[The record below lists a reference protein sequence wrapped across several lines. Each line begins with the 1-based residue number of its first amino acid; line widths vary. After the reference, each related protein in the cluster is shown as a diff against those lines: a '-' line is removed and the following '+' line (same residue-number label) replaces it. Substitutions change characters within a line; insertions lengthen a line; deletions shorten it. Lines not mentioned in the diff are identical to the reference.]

1 MHEMNGYAGFEHHD
15 YRHRVTLCQDGMRT
29 SPQKRHTRSGFLH
42 PGNRFCPLAT
52 CQVMREGI
60 RMKITDLLRPEG
72 IRIGVEPS
80 DQMDAIDQLIALQ
93 DASGNINDTI
103 AYKEAILAR
112 EKEFST
118 AVGDGIAIPHAKT
131 AAVRQ
136 PGLAA
141 ITMPKG
147 VDWNAPDGAPATLA
161 FMIAAPEGEAN
172 THLQIL
178 AKLSQLLMHPEF
190 ADALRT
196 AKTPQELLATI
207 DSAEAKRDEMDAART
222 QAAAPRGESD
232 LPEILA
238 ITACPTGIAHTYM
251 AAEALG
257 KKGAELGVKVKVE
270 TQGSA
275 GAKNVLTSEEIAHAK
290 GIIIAA
296 DKNVDRTRFAGKRVY
311 STNVSAGIQEPERLL
326 RIILDNEAPVQEGQ
340 ATSAGSTDA
349 AGEKDSAW
357 HVIYKHL
364 MNGVSHMLPFVI
376 GGGILTA
383 IAFLVDIGA
392 AGTGTYGSTIPAAA
406 LFKTIGGEAF
416 GLMLPILAAFI
427 AESIADRP
435 GLAPGFV
442 GGLFAKTGY
451 DLAYLANINAATP
464 PTTISGGFIAALFAG
479 FAAGYLTLGI
489 ERLCDHLPASLEG
502 IKPILLYPLLGV
514 LGIGAIMLILD
525 PLFGAINTGL
535 SNFLNGMGTGNIVLL
550 GAIVG
555 GMMSIDMGGPFNKA
569 AYVFGTAALVSPGG
583 STGQM
588 IMASVMAGGMVPPLV
603 IALSTTFFKN
613 RWTRADRDAGL
624 VNYIMGLSF
633 ISEGAIPYAAA
644 DPGHV
649 LPSCIV
655 GSAVAGALSAAFGC
669 TLPAPHGGI
678 WVIAVI
684 GHPLMYFVA
693 LVVGSIVGALILS
706 VWKRGLPAEEAG
718 LA

>member
-1 MHEMNGYAGFEHHD
+1 
-15 YRHRVTLCQDGMRT
+15 
-29 SPQKRHTRSGFLH
+29 
-42 PGNRFCPLAT
+42 
-52 CQVMREGI
+52 
-60 RMKITDLLRPEG
+60 MKITDLLRPEG
-72 IRIGVEPS
+72 IKINAVPS
-80 DQMDAIDQLIALQ
+80 DQMDAIDQLVALQ
-93 DASGNINDTI
+93 DASGNIADTVE
-103 AYKEAILAR
+103 YKKAILAR
-112 EKEFST
+112 EGEFST

-131 AAVRQ
+131 KAVKR

-141 ITMPKG
+141 MTLAKG
-147 VDWNAPDGAPATLA
+147 VDWKAPDDAPATLA
-161 FMIAAPEGEAN
+161 FMIAAPEGQN
-172 THLQIL
+172 NVHLEML
-178 AKLSQLLMHPEF
+178 AKLSQLLMHEEF
-190 ADALRT
+190 ANALRS
-196 AKTPQELLATI
+196 AKTPEEFLATI
-207 DSAEAKRDEMDAART
+207 DRGEAERDAEKAQEAKKDAAPK
-222 QAAAPRGESD
+222 AESD
-232 LPEILA
+232 LPEVLA

-251 AAEALG
+251 AAEALE
-257 KKGAELGVKVKVE
+257 KKATEMGIKLKAE

-275 GAKNVLTSEEIAHAK
+275 GAKNVLTAEEIAHAK

-296 DKNVDRTRFAGKRVY
+296 DKNVERERFAGKPVY
-311 STNVSAGIQEPERLL
+311 STNVSAGIQEPEKLIN
-326 RIILDNEAPVQEGQ
+326 IILNGEAPVQEGSV
-340 ATSAGSTDA
+340 ATASSAIS
-349 AGEKDSAW
+349 GEKDSVG
-357 HVIYKHL
+357 HVLYKHL

-383 IAFLVDIGA
+383 IAFLVDIKA
-392 AGTGTYGSTIPAAA
+392 AGTATYGSTIPAAA
-406 LFKTIGGEAF
+406 LFKIIGGEAF
-416 GLMLPILAAFI
+416 GLMLPILAAYI

-479 FAAGYLTLGI
+479 FAAGYLMLGI
-489 ERLCDHLPASLEG
+489 ERMCDSLPASLEG
-502 IKPILLYPLLGV
+502 IKPILLYPLLGILAIGIVMLV
-514 LGIGAIMLILD
+514 LN

-535 SNFLNGMGTGNIVLL
+535 SDFLNGMGTGNIVLL
-550 GAIVG
+550 GAVVG

-569 AYVFGTAALVSPGG
+569 AYVFGTAALVTPGG
-583 STGQM
+583 TTGQI

-613 RWTRADRDAGL
+613 RWTKANRDAGL

-649 LPSCIV
+649 LPSCII
-655 GSAVAGALSAAFGC
+655 GSAIAGGLSALFGC

-684 GHPLMYFVA
+684 GNPLMYAASV
-693 LVVGSIVGALILS
+693 LIGSVVGALIISL
-706 VWKRGLPAEEAG
+706 WKKALPASESG

>member
-1 MHEMNGYAGFEHHD
+1 
-15 YRHRVTLCQDGMRT
+15 
-29 SPQKRHTRSGFLH
+29 
-42 PGNRFCPLAT
+42 
-52 CQVMREGI
+52 
-60 RMKITDLLRPEG
+60 MKITDLLRPEG
-72 IRIGVEPS
+72 IKINAVPS
-80 DQMDAIDQLIALQ
+80 DQMDAIDQLVALQ
-93 DASGNINDTI
+93 DASGNIADTVE
-103 AYKEAILAR
+103 YKKAILAR
-112 EKEFST
+112 EGEFST

-131 AAVRQ
+131 KAVKK

-141 ITMPKG
+141 MTLAKG
-147 VDWNAPDGAPATLA
+147 VDWKAPDDAPATLA
-161 FMIAAPEGEAN
+161 FMIAAPEGQN
-172 THLQIL
+172 NVHLEML
-178 AKLSQLLMHPEF
+178 AKLSQLLMHEEF
-190 ADALRT
+190 ANALRS
-196 AKTPQELLATI
+196 AKTPEEFLATI
-207 DSAEAKRDEMDAART
+207 DRGEAERDAEKAQEAKKDAAPK
-222 QAAAPRGESD
+222 AESD
-232 LPEILA
+232 LPEVLA

-251 AAEALG
+251 AAEALE
-257 KKGAELGVKVKVE
+257 KKATEMGIKLKAE

-275 GAKNVLTSEEIAHAK
+275 GAKNVLTAEEIAHAK

-296 DKNVDRTRFAGKRVY
+296 DKNVERERFAGKPVY
-311 STNVSAGIQEPERLL
+311 STNVSAGIQEPEKLIN
-326 RIILDNEAPVQEGQ
+326 IILNGEAPVQEGSV
-340 ATSAGSTDA
+340 ATASSAGS
-349 AGEKDSAW
+349 GEKDSVG
-357 HVIYKHL
+357 HVLYKHL

-383 IAFLVDIGA
+383 IAFLVDIKA
-392 AGTGTYGSTIPAAA
+392 AGTATYGSTIPAAA
-406 LFKTIGGEAF
+406 LFKIIGGEAF
-416 GLMLPILAAFI
+416 GLMLPILAAYI

-479 FAAGYLTLGI
+479 FAAGYLMLGI
-489 ERLCDHLPASLEG
+489 ERMCDNLPASLES
-502 IKPILLYPLLGV
+502 IKPILLYPLLGILAIGIVMLV
-514 LGIGAIMLILD
+514 LN

-535 SNFLNGMGTGNIVLL
+535 SDFLNGMGTGNIVLL
-550 GAIVG
+550 GAVVG

-569 AYVFGTAALVSPGG
+569 AYVFGTAALVTPGG
-583 STGQM
+583 TTGQI

-613 RWTRADRDAGL
+613 RWTKANRDAGL

-649 LPSCIV
+649 LPSCII
-655 GSAVAGALSAAFGC
+655 GSAIAGGLSALFGC

-684 GHPLMYFVA
+684 GNPLMYAASV
-693 LVVGSIVGALILS
+693 LIGSVVGALIISL
-706 VWKRGLPAEEAG
+706 WKKALPASESG

>member
-1 MHEMNGYAGFEHHD
+1 
-15 YRHRVTLCQDGMRT
+15 
-29 SPQKRHTRSGFLH
+29 
-42 PGNRFCPLAT
+42 
-52 CQVMREGI
+52 
-60 RMKITDLLRPEG
+60 MKITDLLRPEG
-72 IRIGVEPS
+72 IKINAVPS
-80 DQMDAIDQLIALQ
+80 DQMDAIDQLVALQ
-93 DASGNINDTI
+93 DASGNIADTVE
-103 AYKEAILAR
+103 YKKAILAR
-112 EKEFST
+112 EGEFST

-131 AAVRQ
+131 KAVKK

-141 ITMPKG
+141 MTLAKG
-147 VDWNAPDGAPATLA
+147 VDWKAPDDAPATLA
-161 FMIAAPEGEAN
+161 FMIAAPEGQN
-172 THLQIL
+172 NVHLEML
-178 AKLSQLLMHPEF
+178 AKLSQLLMHEEF
-190 ADALRT
+190 ANALRS
-196 AKTPQELLATI
+196 AKAPEEFLATI
-207 DSAEAKRDEMDAART
+207 DRGEAERDAEKAQEAKKDAAPK
-222 QAAAPRGESD
+222 AESD
-232 LPEILA
+232 LPEVLA

-251 AAEALG
+251 AAEALE
-257 KKGAELGVKVKVE
+257 KKATEMGIKLKAE

-275 GAKNVLTSEEIAHAK
+275 GAKNVLTAEEIAHAK

-296 DKNVDRTRFAGKRVY
+296 DKNVERERFAGKPVY
-311 STNVSAGIQEPERLL
+311 STNVSAGIQEPEKLIN
-326 RIILDNEAPVQEGQ
+326 IILNGEAPVQEGSV
-340 ATSAGSTDA
+340 ATASSAGS
-349 AGEKDSAW
+349 GEKDSVG
-357 HVIYKHL
+357 HVLYKHL

-383 IAFLVDIGA
+383 IAFLVDIKA
-392 AGTGTYGSTIPAAA
+392 AGTATYGSTIPAAA
-406 LFKTIGGEAF
+406 LFKIIGGEAF
-416 GLMLPILAAFI
+416 GLMLPILAAYI

-479 FAAGYLTLGI
+479 FAAGYLMLGI
-489 ERLCDHLPASLEG
+489 ERMCDNLPASLEG
-502 IKPILLYPLLGV
+502 IKPILLYPLLGILAIGIVMLV
-514 LGIGAIMLILD
+514 LN

-535 SNFLNGMGTGNIVLL
+535 SDFLNGMGTGNIVLL
-550 GAIVG
+550 GAVVG

-569 AYVFGTAALVSPGG
+569 AYVFGTAALVTPGG
-583 STGQM
+583 TTGQI

-613 RWTRADRDAGL
+613 RWTKANRDAGL

-649 LPSCIV
+649 LPSCII
-655 GSAVAGALSAAFGC
+655 GSAIAGGLSALFGC

-684 GHPLMYFVA
+684 GNPLMYAASV
-693 LVVGSIVGALILS
+693 LIGSVVGALIISL
-706 VWKRGLPAEEAG
+706 WKKALPASESG

>member
-1 MHEMNGYAGFEHHD
+1 
-15 YRHRVTLCQDGMRT
+15 
-29 SPQKRHTRSGFLH
+29 
-42 PGNRFCPLAT
+42 
-52 CQVMREGI
+52 
-60 RMKITDLLRPEG
+60 MKITDLLRPEG
-72 IRIGVEPS
+72 IKINAVPS
-80 DQMDAIDQLIALQ
+80 DQMDAIDQLVALQ
-93 DASGNINDTI
+93 DASGNIADTVE
-103 AYKEAILAR
+103 YKKAILAR
-112 EKEFST
+112 EGEFST

-131 AAVRQ
+131 KAVKK

-141 ITMPKG
+141 MTLAKG
-147 VDWNAPDGAPATLA
+147 VDWKAPDDAPATLA
-161 FMIAAPEGEAN
+161 FMIAAPEGQN
-172 THLQIL
+172 NVHLEML
-178 AKLSQLLMHPEF
+178 AKLSQLLMHEEF
-190 ADALRT
+190 ANALRS
-196 AKTPQELLATI
+196 AKTPEEFLATI
-207 DSAEAKRDEMDAART
+207 DRGEAERDAEKAQEAKKDAAPK
-222 QAAAPRGESD
+222 AESD
-232 LPEILA
+232 LPEVLA

-251 AAEALG
+251 AAEALE
-257 KKGAELGVKVKVE
+257 KKATEMGIKLKAE

-275 GAKNVLTSEEIAHAK
+275 GAKNVLTAEEIAHAK

-296 DKNVDRTRFAGKRVY
+296 DKNVERERFAGKPVY
-311 STNVSAGIQEPERLL
+311 STNVSAGIQEPEKLIN
-326 RIILDNEAPVQEGQ
+326 IILNGEAPVQEGSV
-340 ATSAGSTDA
+340 ATASSAIS
-349 AGEKDSAW
+349 GEKDSVG
-357 HVIYKHL
+357 HILYKHL

-383 IAFLVDIGA
+383 IAFLVDIKA
-392 AGTGTYGSTIPAAA
+392 AGTATYGSTIPAAA

-416 GLMLPILAAFI
+416 GLMLPILAAYI

-479 FAAGYLTLGI
+479 FAAGYLMLGI
-489 ERLCDHLPASLEG
+489 ERMCDNLPASLEG
-502 IKPILLYPLLGV
+502 IKPILLYPLLGILAIGIVMLV
-514 LGIGAIMLILD
+514 LN

-535 SNFLNGMGTGNIVLL
+535 SDFLNGMGTGNIVLL
-550 GAIVG
+550 GAVVG

-569 AYVFGTAALVSPGG
+569 AYVFGTAALVTPGG
-583 STGQM
+583 TTGQI

-613 RWTRADRDAGL
+613 RWTKANRDAGL

-649 LPSCIV
+649 LPSCII
-655 GSAVAGALSAAFGC
+655 GSAIAGGLSALFGC

-684 GHPLMYFVA
+684 GNPLMYAASV
-693 LVVGSIVGALILS
+693 LIGSVVGTLIISL
-706 VWKRGLPAEEAG
+706 WKKALPASESG

>member
-1 MHEMNGYAGFEHHD
+1 
-15 YRHRVTLCQDGMRT
+15 
-29 SPQKRHTRSGFLH
+29 
-42 PGNRFCPLAT
+42 
-52 CQVMREGI
+52 
-60 RMKITDLLRPEG
+60 MKITDLLRPEG
-72 IRIGVEPS
+72 IKINAVPS
-80 DQMDAIDQLIALQ
+80 DQMDAIDQLVALQ
-93 DASGNINDTI
+93 DASGNIADTVE
-103 AYKEAILAR
+103 YKKAILAR
-112 EKEFST
+112 EGEFST

-131 AAVRQ
+131 KAVKK

-141 ITMPKG
+141 MTLAKG
-147 VDWNAPDGAPATLA
+147 VDWKAPDDAPATLA
-161 FMIAAPEGEAN
+161 FMIAAPEGQN
-172 THLQIL
+172 NVHLEML
-178 AKLSQLLMHPEF
+178 AKLSQLLMHEEF
-190 ADALRT
+190 ANALRS
-196 AKTPQELLATI
+196 AKTPEEFLATI
-207 DSAEAKRDEMDAART
+207 DRGEAERDAEKAQEAKKDAAPK
-222 QAAAPRGESD
+222 AESD
-232 LPEILA
+232 LPEVLA

-251 AAEALG
+251 AAEALE
-257 KKGAELGVKVKVE
+257 KKATEMGIKLKAE

-275 GAKNVLTSEEIAHAK
+275 GAKNVLTAEEIAHAK

-296 DKNVDRTRFAGKRVY
+296 DKNVERERFAGKPVY
-311 STNVSAGIQEPERLL
+311 STNVSAGIQEPEKLIN
-326 RIILDNEAPVQEGQ
+326 IILNGEAPVQEGSV
-340 ATSAGSTDA
+340 ATASSAIS
-349 AGEKDSAW
+349 GEKDSVG
-357 HVIYKHL
+357 HILYKHL

-383 IAFLVDIGA
+383 IAFLVDIKA
-392 AGTGTYGSTIPAAA
+392 AGTATYGSTIPAAA

-416 GLMLPILAAFI
+416 GLMLPILAAYI

-479 FAAGYLTLGI
+479 FAAGYLMLGI
-489 ERLCDHLPASLEG
+489 ERMCDNLPASLEG
-502 IKPILLYPLLGV
+502 IKPILLYPLLGILAIGIVMLV
-514 LGIGAIMLILD
+514 LN

-535 SNFLNGMGTGNIVLL
+535 SDFLNGMGTGNIVLL
-550 GAIVG
+550 GAVVG

-569 AYVFGTAALVSPGG
+569 AYVFGTAALVTPGG
-583 STGQM
+583 TTGQI

-613 RWTRADRDAGL
+613 RWTKANRDAGL

-649 LPSCIV
+649 LPSCII
-655 GSAVAGALSAAFGC
+655 GSAIAGGLSALFGC

-684 GHPLMYFVA
+684 GNPLMYAASV
-693 LVVGSIVGALILS
+693 LIGSVVGALIISL
-706 VWKRGLPAEEAG
+706 WKQALPASESG

>member
-1 MHEMNGYAGFEHHD
+1 
-15 YRHRVTLCQDGMRT
+15 
-29 SPQKRHTRSGFLH
+29 
-42 PGNRFCPLAT
+42 
-52 CQVMREGI
+52 
-60 RMKITDLLRPEG
+60 MKITDLLRPEG
-72 IRIGVEPS
+72 IKINAVPS
-80 DQMDAIDQLIALQ
+80 DQMDAIDQLVALQ
-93 DASGNINDTI
+93 DASGNIADTVE
-103 AYKEAILAR
+103 YKKAILAR
-112 EKEFST
+112 EGEFST

-131 AAVRQ
+131 KAVKK

-141 ITMPKG
+141 MTLAKG
-147 VDWNAPDGAPATLA
+147 VDWKAPDDAPATLA
-161 FMIAAPEGEAN
+161 FMIAAPEGQN
-172 THLQIL
+172 NVHLEML
-178 AKLSQLLMHPEF
+178 AKLSQLLMHEEF
-190 ADALRT
+190 ANALRS
-196 AKTPQELLATI
+196 AKTPEEFLATI
-207 DSAEAKRDEMDAART
+207 DRGEAERDAEKAQEAKKDAAPK
-222 QAAAPRGESD
+222 AESD
-232 LPEILA
+232 LPEVLA

-251 AAEALG
+251 AAEALE
-257 KKGAELGVKVKVE
+257 KKATEMGIKLKAE

-275 GAKNVLTSEEIAHAK
+275 GAKNVLTAEEIAHAK

-296 DKNVDRTRFAGKRVY
+296 DKNVERERFAGKPVY
-311 STNVSAGIQEPERLL
+311 STNVSAGIQEPEKLIN
-326 RIILDNEAPVQEGQ
+326 IILNGEAPVQEGSV
-340 ATSAGSTDA
+340 ATASSAGS
-349 AGEKDSAW
+349 GEKDSVG
-357 HVIYKHL
+357 HVLYKHL

-383 IAFLVDIGA
+383 IAFLVDIKA
-392 AGTGTYGSTIPAAA
+392 AGTATYGSTIPAAA
-406 LFKTIGGEAF
+406 LFKIIGGEAF
-416 GLMLPILAAFI
+416 GLMLPILAAYI

-479 FAAGYLTLGI
+479 FAAGYLMLGI
-489 ERLCDHLPASLEG
+489 ERMCDSLPASLEG
-502 IKPILLYPLLGV
+502 IKPILLYPLLGILAIGIVMLV
-514 LGIGAIMLILD
+514 LN

-535 SNFLNGMGTGNIVLL
+535 SDFLNGMGTGNIVLL
-550 GAIVG
+550 GAVVG

-569 AYVFGTAALVSPGG
+569 AYVFGTAALVTPGG
-583 STGQM
+583 TTGQI

-613 RWTRADRDAGL
+613 RWTKANRDAGL

-649 LPSCIV
+649 LPSCII
-655 GSAVAGALSAAFGC
+655 GSAIAGGLSALFGC

-684 GHPLMYFVA
+684 GNPLMYAASV
-693 LVVGSIVGALILS
+693 LIGSVVGALIISL
-706 VWKRGLPAEEAG
+706 WKKALPASESG

>member
-1 MHEMNGYAGFEHHD
+1 
-15 YRHRVTLCQDGMRT
+15 
-29 SPQKRHTRSGFLH
+29 
-42 PGNRFCPLAT
+42 
-52 CQVMREGI
+52 
-60 RMKITDLLRPEG
+60 MKITDLLRPEG
-72 IRIGVEPS
+72 IKINAVPS
-80 DQMDAIDQLIALQ
+80 DQMDAIDQLVALQ
-93 DASGNINDTI
+93 DASGNIADTVE
-103 AYKEAILAR
+103 YKKAILAR
-112 EKEFST
+112 EGEFST

-131 AAVRQ
+131 KAVKK

-141 ITMPKG
+141 MTLAKG
-147 VDWNAPDGAPATLA
+147 VDWKAPDDAPATLA
-161 FMIAAPEGEAN
+161 FMIAAPEGQN
-172 THLQIL
+172 NVHLEML
-178 AKLSQLLMHPEF
+178 AKLSQLLMHEEF
-190 ADALRT
+190 ANALRS
-196 AKTPQELLATI
+196 AKTPEEFLATI
-207 DSAEAKRDEMDAART
+207 DRGEAERDAEKAQEAKKDAAPK
-222 QAAAPRGESD
+222 AESD
-232 LPEILA
+232 LPEVLA

-251 AAEALG
+251 AAEALE
-257 KKGAELGVKVKVE
+257 KKATEMGIKLKAE

-275 GAKNVLTSEEIAHAK
+275 GAKNVLTAEEIAHAK

-296 DKNVDRTRFAGKRVY
+296 DKNVERERFAGKPVY
-311 STNVSAGIQEPERLL
+311 STNVSAGIPEPEKLIN
-326 RIILDNEAPVQEGQ
+326 IILNGEAPVQEGSV
-340 ATSAGSTDA
+340 ATASSAGS
-349 AGEKDSAW
+349 GEKDSVG
-357 HVIYKHL
+357 HVLYKHL

-383 IAFLVDIGA
+383 IAFLVDIKA
-392 AGTGTYGSTIPAAA
+392 AGTATYGSTIPAAA
-406 LFKTIGGEAF
+406 LFKIIGGEAF
-416 GLMLPILAAFI
+416 GLMLPILAAYI

-479 FAAGYLTLGI
+479 FAAGYLMLGI
-489 ERLCDHLPASLEG
+489 ERMCDNLPASLEG
-502 IKPILLYPLLGV
+502 IKPILLYPLLGILAIGIVMLV
-514 LGIGAIMLILD
+514 LN

-535 SNFLNGMGTGNIVLL
+535 SDFLNGMGTGNIVLL
-550 GAIVG
+550 GAVVG

-569 AYVFGTAALVSPGG
+569 AYVFGTAALVTPGG
-583 STGQM
+583 TTGQI

-613 RWTRADRDAGL
+613 RWTKANRDAGL

-649 LPSCIV
+649 LPSCII
-655 GSAVAGALSAAFGC
+655 GSAIAGGLSALFGC

-684 GHPLMYFVA
+684 GNPLMYAASV
-693 LVVGSIVGALILS
+693 LIGSVVGALIISL
-706 VWKRGLPAEEAG
+706 WKKALPASESG

>member
-1 MHEMNGYAGFEHHD
+1 M
-15 YRHRVTLCQDGMRT
+15 
-29 SPQKRHTRSGFLH
+29 
-42 PGNRFCPLAT
+42 
-52 CQVMREGI
+52 
-60 RMKITDLLRPEG
+60 RPEG
-72 IRIGVEPS
+72 IKINAVPS
-80 DQMDAIDQLIALQ
+80 DQMDAIDQLVALQ
-93 DASGNINDTI
+93 DASGNIADTVE
-103 AYKEAILAR
+103 YKKAILAR
-112 EKEFST
+112 EGEFST

-131 AAVRQ
+131 KAVKK

-141 ITMPKG
+141 MTLAKG
-147 VDWNAPDGAPATLA
+147 VDWKAPDDAPATLA
-161 FMIAAPEGEAN
+161 FMIAAPEGQN
-172 THLQIL
+172 NVHLEML
-178 AKLSQLLMHPEF
+178 AKLSQLLMHEEF
-190 ADALRT
+190 ANALRS
-196 AKTPQELLATI
+196 AKTPEEFLATI
-207 DSAEAKRDEMDAART
+207 DRGEAERDAEKAQEAKKDAAPK
-222 QAAAPRGESD
+222 AESD
-232 LPEILA
+232 LPEVLA

-251 AAEALG
+251 AAEALE
-257 KKGAELGVKVKVE
+257 KKATEMGIKLKAE

-275 GAKNVLTSEEIAHAK
+275 GAKNVLTAEEIAHAK

-296 DKNVDRTRFAGKRVY
+296 DKNVERERFAGKPVY
-311 STNVSAGIQEPERLL
+311 STNVSAGIQEPEKLIN
-326 RIILDNEAPVQEGQ
+326 IILNGEAPVQEGSV
-340 ATSAGSTDA
+340 ATASSAIS
-349 AGEKDSAW
+349 GEKDSVG
-357 HVIYKHL
+357 HVLYKHL

-383 IAFLVDIGA
+383 IAFLVDIKA
-392 AGTGTYGSTIPAAA
+392 AGTATYGSTIPAAA
-406 LFKTIGGEAF
+406 LFKIIGGEAF
-416 GLMLPILAAFI
+416 GLMLPILAAYI

-479 FAAGYLTLGI
+479 FAAGYLMLGI
-489 ERLCDHLPASLEG
+489 ERMCDSLPASLEG
-502 IKPILLYPLLGV
+502 IKPILLYPLLGILAIGIVMLV
-514 LGIGAIMLILD
+514 LN

-535 SNFLNGMGTGNIVLL
+535 SDFLNGMGTGNIVLL
-550 GAIVG
+550 GAVVG

-569 AYVFGTAALVSPGG
+569 AYVFGTAALVTPGG
-583 STGQM
+583 TTGQI

-613 RWTRADRDAGL
+613 RWTKANRDAGL

-649 LPSCIV
+649 LPSCII
-655 GSAVAGALSAAFGC
+655 GSAIAGGLSALFGC

-684 GHPLMYFVA
+684 GNPLMYAASV
-693 LVVGSIVGALILS
+693 LIGSVVGALIISL
-706 VWKRGLPAEEAG
+706 WKKALPASESG

>member
-1 MHEMNGYAGFEHHD
+1 
-15 YRHRVTLCQDGMRT
+15 
-29 SPQKRHTRSGFLH
+29 
-42 PGNRFCPLAT
+42 
-52 CQVMREGI
+52 
-60 RMKITDLLRPEG
+60 MKITDLLRPEG
-72 IRIGVEPS
+72 IKINAVPS
-80 DQMDAIDQLIALQ
+80 DQMDAIDQLVALQ
-93 DASGNINDTI
+93 DASGNIADTVE
-103 AYKEAILAR
+103 YKKAILAR
-112 EKEFST
+112 EGEFST

-131 AAVRQ
+131 KAVKK

-141 ITMPKG
+141 MTLAKG
-147 VDWNAPDGAPATLA
+147 VDWKAPDDAPATLA
-161 FMIAAPEGEAN
+161 FMIAAPEGQN
-172 THLQIL
+172 NVHLEML
-178 AKLSQLLMHPEF
+178 AKLSQLLMHEEF
-190 ADALRT
+190 ANALRS
-196 AKTPQELLATI
+196 AKTPEEFLATI
-207 DSAEAKRDEMDAART
+207 DRGEAERDAERAQEAKKDAAPK
-222 QAAAPRGESD
+222 AESD
-232 LPEILA
+232 LPEVLA

-251 AAEALG
+251 AAEALE
-257 KKGAELGVKVKVE
+257 KKATEMGIKLKAE

-275 GAKNVLTSEEIAHAK
+275 GAKNVLTAEEIAHAK

-296 DKNVDRTRFAGKRVY
+296 DKNVERERFAGKPVY
-311 STNVSAGIQEPERLL
+311 STNVSAGIQEPEKLIN
-326 RIILDNEAPVQEGQ
+326 IILNGEAPVQEGSV
-340 ATSAGSTDA
+340 ATASSAIS
-349 AGEKDSAW
+349 GEKDSVG
-357 HVIYKHL
+357 HVLYKHL

-383 IAFLVDIGA
+383 IAFLVDIKA
-392 AGTGTYGSTIPAAA
+392 AGTATYGSTIPAAA
-406 LFKTIGGEAF
+406 LFKIIGGEAF
-416 GLMLPILAAFI
+416 GLMLPILAAYI

-479 FAAGYLTLGI
+479 FAAGYLMLGI
-489 ERLCDHLPASLEG
+489 ERMCDNLPASLEG
-502 IKPILLYPLLGV
+502 IKPILLYPLLGILAIGIVMLV
-514 LGIGAIMLILD
+514 LN

-535 SNFLNGMGTGNIVLL
+535 SDFLNGMGTGNIVLL
-550 GAIVG
+550 GAVVG

-569 AYVFGTAALVSPGG
+569 AYVFGTAALVTPGG
-583 STGQM
+583 TTGQI

-613 RWTRADRDAGL
+613 RWTKANRDAGL

-649 LPSCIV
+649 LPSCII
-655 GSAVAGALSAAFGC
+655 GSAIAGGLSALFGC

-684 GHPLMYFVA
+684 GNPLMYAASV
-693 LVVGSIVGALILS
+693 LIGSVVGALIISL
-706 VWKRGLPAEEAG
+706 WKKALPASESG

>member
-1 MHEMNGYAGFEHHD
+1 
-15 YRHRVTLCQDGMRT
+15 
-29 SPQKRHTRSGFLH
+29 
-42 PGNRFCPLAT
+42 
-52 CQVMREGI
+52 
-60 RMKITDLLRPEG
+60 MKITDLLRPEG
-72 IRIGVEPS
+72 IKINAVPS
-80 DQMDAIDQLIALQ
+80 DQMDAIDQLVALQ
-93 DASGNINDTI
+93 DASGNIADTVE
-103 AYKEAILAR
+103 YKKAILAR
-112 EKEFST
+112 EGEFST

-131 AAVRQ
+131 KAVKK

-141 ITMPKG
+141 MTLAKG
-147 VDWNAPDGAPATLA
+147 VDWKAPDDAPATLA
-161 FMIAAPEGEAN
+161 FMIAAPEGQN
-172 THLQIL
+172 NVHLEML
-178 AKLSQLLMHPEF
+178 AKLSQLLMHEEF
-190 ADALRT
+190 ANALRS
-196 AKTPQELLATI
+196 AKTPEEFLATI
-207 DSAEAKRDEMDAART
+207 DRGEAERDAEKAQEAKKDAAPK
-222 QAAAPRGESD
+222 AESD
-232 LPEILA
+232 LPEVLA

-251 AAEALG
+251 AAEALA
-257 KKGAELGVKVKVE
+257 KKATEMGIKLKAE

-275 GAKNVLTSEEIAHAK
+275 GAKNVLTAEEIAHAK

-296 DKNVDRTRFAGKRVY
+296 DKNVERERFAGKPVY
-311 STNVSAGIQEPERLL
+311 STNVSAGIQEPEKLIN
-326 RIILDNEAPVQEGQ
+326 IILNGEAPVQEGSV
-340 ATSAGSTDA
+340 ATASSAIS
-349 AGEKDSAW
+349 GEKDSVG
-357 HVIYKHL
+357 HVLYKHL

-383 IAFLVDIGA
+383 IAFLVDIKA
-392 AGTGTYGSTIPAAA
+392 AGTATYGSTIPAAA
-406 LFKTIGGEAF
+406 LFKIIGGEAF
-416 GLMLPILAAFI
+416 GLMLPILAAYI

-479 FAAGYLTLGI
+479 FAAGYLMLGI
-489 ERLCDHLPASLEG
+489 ERMCDSLPASLEG
-502 IKPILLYPLLGV
+502 IKPILLYPLLGILAIGIVMLV
-514 LGIGAIMLILD
+514 LN

-535 SNFLNGMGTGNIVLL
+535 SDFLNGMGTGNIVLL
-550 GAIVG
+550 GAVVG

-569 AYVFGTAALVSPGG
+569 AYVFGTAALVTPGG
-583 STGQM
+583 TTGQI

-613 RWTRADRDAGL
+613 RWTKANRDAGL

-649 LPSCIV
+649 LPSCII
-655 GSAVAGALSAAFGC
+655 GSAIAGGLSALFGC

-684 GHPLMYFVA
+684 GNPLMYAASV
-693 LVVGSIVGALILS
+693 LIGSVVGALIISL
-706 VWKRGLPAEEAG
+706 WKKALPASESG

>member
-1 MHEMNGYAGFEHHD
+1 
-15 YRHRVTLCQDGMRT
+15 
-29 SPQKRHTRSGFLH
+29 
-42 PGNRFCPLAT
+42 
-52 CQVMREGI
+52 
-60 RMKITDLLRPEG
+60 MKITDLLRPEG
-72 IRIGVEPS
+72 IKINAVPS
-80 DQMDAIDQLIALQ
+80 DQMDAIDQLVALQ
-93 DASGNINDTI
+93 DASGNIADTVE
-103 AYKEAILAR
+103 YKKAILAR
-112 EKEFST
+112 EGEFST

-131 AAVRQ
+131 KAVKK

-141 ITMPKG
+141 MTLAKG
-147 VDWNAPDGAPATLA
+147 VDWKAPDDAPATLA
-161 FMIAAPEGEAN
+161 FMIAAPEGQN
-172 THLQIL
+172 NVHLEML
-178 AKLSQLLMHPEF
+178 AKLSQLLMHEEF
-190 ADALRT
+190 ANALRS
-196 AKTPQELLATI
+196 AKTPEEFLATI
-207 DSAEAKRDEMDAART
+207 DRGEAERDAEKAQEAKKDAAPK
-222 QAAAPRGESD
+222 AESD
-232 LPEILA
+232 LPEVLA

-251 AAEALG
+251 AAEALE
-257 KKGAELGVKVKVE
+257 KKATEMGIKLKAE

-275 GAKNVLTSEEIAHAK
+275 GAKNVLTAEEIAHAK

-296 DKNVDRTRFAGKRVY
+296 DKNVGRERFAGKPVY
-311 STNVSAGIQEPERLL
+311 STNVSAGIQEPEKLIN
-326 RIILDNEAPVQEGQ
+326 IILNGEAPVQEGSV
-340 ATSAGSTDA
+340 ATASSAIS
-349 AGEKDSAW
+349 GEKDSVG
-357 HVIYKHL
+357 HVLYKHL

-383 IAFLVDIGA
+383 IAFLVDIKA
-392 AGTGTYGSTIPAAA
+392 AGTATYGSTIPAAA

-416 GLMLPILAAFI
+416 GLMLPILAAYI

-479 FAAGYLTLGI
+479 FAAGYLMLGI
-489 ERLCDHLPASLEG
+489 ERMCDSLPASLEG
-502 IKPILLYPLLGV
+502 IKPILLYPLLGILAIGIVMLV
-514 LGIGAIMLILD
+514 LN

-535 SNFLNGMGTGNIVLL
+535 SDFLNGMGTGNIVLL
-550 GAIVG
+550 GAVVG

-569 AYVFGTAALVSPGG
+569 AYVFGTAALVTPGG
-583 STGQM
+583 TTGQI

-613 RWTRADRDAGL
+613 RWTKANRDAGL

-649 LPSCIV
+649 LPSCII
-655 GSAVAGALSAAFGC
+655 GSAIAGGLSALFGC

-684 GHPLMYFVA
+684 GNPLMYAASV
-693 LVVGSIVGALILS
+693 LIGSVVGALIISL
-706 VWKRGLPAEEAG
+706 WKKALPASESG

>member
-1 MHEMNGYAGFEHHD
+1 
-15 YRHRVTLCQDGMRT
+15 
-29 SPQKRHTRSGFLH
+29 
-42 PGNRFCPLAT
+42 
-52 CQVMREGI
+52 
-60 RMKITDLLRPEG
+60 MKITDLLRPEG
-72 IRIGVEPS
+72 IKINAVPS
-80 DQMDAIDQLIALQ
+80 DQMDAIDQLVALQ
-93 DASGNINDTI
+93 DASGNIADTVE
-103 AYKEAILAR
+103 YKKAILAR
-112 EKEFST
+112 EGEFST

-131 AAVRQ
+131 KAVKK

-141 ITMPKG
+141 MTLAKG
-147 VDWNAPDGAPATLA
+147 VDWKAPDDAPATLA
-161 FMIAAPEGEAN
+161 FMIAAPEGQN
-172 THLQIL
+172 NVHLEML
-178 AKLSQLLMHPEF
+178 AKLSQLLMHEEF
-190 ADALRT
+190 ANALRS
-196 AKTPQELLATI
+196 AKTPEEFLATI
-207 DSAEAKRDEMDAART
+207 DRGEAERDAEKAQEAKKDAAPK
-222 QAAAPRGESD
+222 AESD
-232 LPEILA
+232 LPEVLA

-251 AAEALG
+251 AAEALE
-257 KKGAELGVKVKVE
+257 KKATEMGIKLKAE

-275 GAKNVLTSEEIAHAK
+275 GAKNVLTAEEIAHAK

-296 DKNVDRTRFAGKRVY
+296 DKNVERERFAGKPVY
-311 STNVSAGIQEPERLL
+311 STNVSAGIQEPEKLIN
-326 RIILDNEAPVQEGQ
+326 IILNGEAPVQEGSV
-340 ATSAGSTDA
+340 ATASSAIS
-349 AGEKDSAW
+349 GEKDSVG
-357 HVIYKHL
+357 HVLYKHL

-383 IAFLVDIGA
+383 IAFLVDIKA
-392 AGTGTYGSTIPAAA
+392 AGTATYGSTIPAAA
-406 LFKTIGGEAF
+406 LFKIIGGEAF
-416 GLMLPILAAFI
+416 GLMLPILAAYI

-479 FAAGYLTLGI
+479 FAAGYLMLGI
-489 ERLCDHLPASLEG
+489 ERMCDNLPASLEG
-502 IKPILLYPLLGV
+502 IKPILLYPLLGILAIGIVMLV
-514 LGIGAIMLILD
+514 LN

-535 SNFLNGMGTGNIVLL
+535 SVFLNGMGTGNIVLL
-550 GAIVG
+550 GAVVG

-569 AYVFGTAALVSPGG
+569 AYVFGTAALVTPGG
-583 STGQM
+583 TTGQI

-613 RWTRADRDAGL
+613 RWTKANRDAGL

-649 LPSCIV
+649 LPSCII
-655 GSAVAGALSAAFGC
+655 GSAIAGALSALFGC

-684 GHPLMYFVA
+684 GNPLMYAAAV
-693 LVVGSIVGALILS
+693 LIGSVVGALIISL
-706 VWKRGLPAEEAG
+706 WKKALPPSESE

>member
-1 MHEMNGYAGFEHHD
+1 
-15 YRHRVTLCQDGMRT
+15 
-29 SPQKRHTRSGFLH
+29 
-42 PGNRFCPLAT
+42 
-52 CQVMREGI
+52 
-60 RMKITDLLRPEG
+60 MKITDLLRPEG
-72 IRIGVEPS
+72 IKINAVPS
-80 DQMDAIDQLIALQ
+80 DQMDAIDQLVALQ
-93 DASGNINDTI
+93 DASGNIADTVE
-103 AYKEAILAR
+103 YKKAILAR
-112 EKEFST
+112 EGEFST

-131 AAVRQ
+131 KAVKK

-141 ITMPKG
+141 MTLAKG
-147 VDWNAPDGAPATLA
+147 VDWKAPDDAPATLA
-161 FMIAAPEGEAN
+161 FMIAAPEGQN
-172 THLQIL
+172 NVHLEML
-178 AKLSQLLMHPEF
+178 AKLSQLLMHEEF
-190 ADALRT
+190 ANALRS
-196 AKTPQELLATI
+196 AKTPEEFLATI
-207 DSAEAKRDEMDAART
+207 DRGEAERDAEKAQEAKKDAAPK
-222 QAAAPRGESD
+222 AESD
-232 LPEILA
+232 LPEVLA

-251 AAEALG
+251 AAEALE
-257 KKGAELGVKVKVE
+257 KKATEMGIKLKAE

-275 GAKNVLTSEEIAHAK
+275 GAKNVLTAEEIAHAK

-296 DKNVDRTRFAGKRVY
+296 DKNVERERFAGKPVY
-311 STNVSAGIQEPERLL
+311 STNVSAGIQEPEKLIN
-326 RIILDNEAPVQEGQ
+326 IILNGEAPVQEGSV
-340 ATSAGSTDA
+340 ATASSAGS
-349 AGEKDSAW
+349 GEKDSVG
-357 HVIYKHL
+357 HVLYKHL

-383 IAFLVDIGA
+383 IAFLVDIKA
-392 AGTGTYGSTIPAAA
+392 AGTATYGSTIPAAA
-406 LFKTIGGEAF
+406 LFKIIGGEAF
-416 GLMLPILAAFI
+416 GLMLPILAAYI

-479 FAAGYLTLGI
+479 FAAGYLMLGI
-489 ERLCDHLPASLEG
+489 ERMCDNLPASLEG
-502 IKPILLYPLLGV
+502 IKPILLYPLLGILAIGIVMLV
-514 LGIGAIMLILD
+514 LN

-535 SNFLNGMGTGNIVLL
+535 SDFLNGMGTGNIVLL
-550 GAIVG
+550 GAVVG

-569 AYVFGTAALVSPGG
+569 AYVFGTAALVTPGG
-583 STGQM
+583 TTGQI

-613 RWTRADRDAGL
+613 RWTKANRDAGL

-649 LPSCIV
+649 LPSCII
-655 GSAVAGALSAAFGC
+655 GSAIAGGLSALFGC

-684 GHPLMYFVA
+684 GNPLMYA
-693 LVVGSIVGALILS
+693 ASILIGSVVGALIISL
-706 VWKRGLPAEEAG
+706 WKKALPASESG

>member
-1 MHEMNGYAGFEHHD
+1 
-15 YRHRVTLCQDGMRT
+15 
-29 SPQKRHTRSGFLH
+29 
-42 PGNRFCPLAT
+42 
-52 CQVMREGI
+52 
-60 RMKITDLLRPEG
+60 MKITDLLRPEG
-72 IRIGVEPS
+72 IKINAVPS
-80 DQMDAIDQLIALQ
+80 DQMDAIDQLVALQ
-93 DASGNINDTI
+93 DASGNIADTVE
-103 AYKEAILAR
+103 YKKAILAR
-112 EKEFST
+112 EGEFST

-131 AAVRQ
+131 KAVKR

-141 ITMPKG
+141 MTLAKG
-147 VDWNAPDGAPATLA
+147 VDWKAPDDAPATLA
-161 FMIAAPEGEAN
+161 FMIAAPEGQN
-172 THLQIL
+172 NVHLEML
-178 AKLSQLLMHPEF
+178 AKLSQLLMHEEF
-190 ADALRT
+190 ANALRS
-196 AKTPQELLATI
+196 AKTPEEFLATI
-207 DSAEAKRDEMDAART
+207 DRGEAERDAEKAQEAKKDAAPK
-222 QAAAPRGESD
+222 AESD
-232 LPEILA
+232 LPEVLA

-251 AAEALG
+251 AAEALE
-257 KKGAELGVKVKVE
+257 KKATEMGIKLKAE

-275 GAKNVLTSEEIAHAK
+275 GAKNVLTAEEIAHAK

-296 DKNVDRTRFAGKRVY
+296 DKNVERERFAGKPVY
-311 STNVSAGIQEPERLL
+311 STNVSAGIQEPEKLIN
-326 RIILDNEAPVQEGQ
+326 IILNGEAPVQEGSV
-340 ATSAGSTDA
+340 ATASSAGS
-349 AGEKDSAW
+349 GEKDSVG
-357 HVIYKHL
+357 HVLYKHL

-383 IAFLVDIGA
+383 IAFLVDIKA
-392 AGTGTYGSTIPAAA
+392 AGTATYGSTIPAAA

-416 GLMLPILAAFI
+416 GLMLPILAAYI

-479 FAAGYLTLGI
+479 FAAGYLMLGI
-489 ERLCDHLPASLEG
+489 ERMCDSLPASLEG
-502 IKPILLYPLLGV
+502 IKPILLYPLLGILAIGIVMLV
-514 LGIGAIMLILD
+514 LN

-535 SNFLNGMGTGNIVLL
+535 SDFLNGMGTGNIVLL
-550 GAIVG
+550 GAVVG

-569 AYVFGTAALVSPGG
+569 AYVFGTAALVTPGG
-583 STGQM
+583 TTGQI

-613 RWTRADRDAGL
+613 RWTKANRDAGL

-649 LPSCIV
+649 LPSCII
-655 GSAVAGALSAAFGC
+655 GSAIAGGLSALFGC

-684 GHPLMYFVA
+684 GNPLMYAASV
-693 LVVGSIVGALILS
+693 LIGSVVGALIISL
-706 VWKRGLPAEEAG
+706 WKKALPASESG

>member
-1 MHEMNGYAGFEHHD
+1 
-15 YRHRVTLCQDGMRT
+15 
-29 SPQKRHTRSGFLH
+29 
-42 PGNRFCPLAT
+42 
-52 CQVMREGI
+52 
-60 RMKITDLLRPEG
+60 MKITDLLRPEG
-72 IRIGVEPS
+72 IKINAVPS
-80 DQMDAIDQLIALQ
+80 DQMDAIDQLVALQ
-93 DASGNINDTI
+93 DASGNIADTVE
-103 AYKEAILAR
+103 YKKAILAR
-112 EKEFST
+112 EGEFST

-131 AAVRQ
+131 KAVKK

-141 ITMPKG
+141 MTLAKG
-147 VDWNAPDGAPATLA
+147 VDWKAPDDAPATLA
-161 FMIAAPEGEAN
+161 FMIAAPEGQN
-172 THLQIL
+172 NVHLEML
-178 AKLSQLLMHPEF
+178 AKLSQLLMHEEF
-190 ADALRT
+190 ANALRS
-196 AKTPQELLATI
+196 AKTPEEFLATI
-207 DSAEAKRDEMDAART
+207 DRGEAERDAEKAQEAKKDAAPK
-222 QAAAPRGESD
+222 AESD
-232 LPEILA
+232 LPEVLA

-251 AAEALG
+251 AAEALE
-257 KKGAELGVKVKVE
+257 KKATEMGIKLKAE

-275 GAKNVLTSEEIAHAK
+275 GAKNVLTAEEIAHAK

-296 DKNVDRTRFAGKRVY
+296 DKNVERERFAGKPVY
-311 STNVSAGIQEPERLL
+311 STNVSAGIQEPEKLIN
-326 RIILDNEAPVQEGQ
+326 IILNGEAPVQEGSV
-340 ATSAGSTDA
+340 ATASSAIS
-349 AGEKDSAW
+349 GEKDSVG
-357 HVIYKHL
+357 HVLYKHL

-383 IAFLVDIGA
+383 IAFLVDIKA
-392 AGTGTYGSTIPAAA
+392 AGTATYGSTIPAAA

-416 GLMLPILAAFI
+416 GLMLPILAAYI

-479 FAAGYLTLGI
+479 FAAGYLMLGI
-489 ERLCDHLPASLEG
+489 ERMCDNLPASLEG
-502 IKPILLYPLLGV
+502 IKPILLYPLLGILAIGIVMLV
-514 LGIGAIMLILD
+514 LN

-535 SNFLNGMGTGNIVLL
+535 SDFLNGMGTGNIVLL
-550 GAIVG
+550 GAVVG

-569 AYVFGTAALVSPGG
+569 AYVFGTAALVTPGG
-583 STGQM
+583 TTGQI

-613 RWTRADRDAGL
+613 RWTKANRDAGL

-649 LPSCIV
+649 LPSCII
-655 GSAVAGALSAAFGC
+655 GSAIAGGLSALFGC

-684 GHPLMYFVA
+684 GNPLMYAASV
-693 LVVGSIVGALILS
+693 LIGSVVGALIISL
-706 VWKRGLPAEEAG
+706 WKKALPASESG